1 MKSTPPRC
9 IIIGAG
15 MAGISAAIACIHAG
29 FKPIVLES
37 KAYIGGRSRSFIDTT
52 TGELIDNGQHL
63 LMGCYTSVL
72 DIANTLGSSSGLQW
86 QKSLEVRFRDTDGTA
101 DSFGPSRL
109 PAALGALASLVG
121 MRRISCASKWRAILM
136 MNALKGRFSPPA
148 HHSATDVL
156 HAFRQPQELIE
167 RFWEPFIL
175 ATMNAHPGAASGSV
189 LVEVLRQS
197 ILAGGKNSSLV
208 IPRLGL
214 SALVDPFPAWLQA
227 QGGELHLHTNAEELV
242 TDGTHCSGVR
252 ISSGEV
258 IEADMVILALPPYAC
273 RRILCSHTGRP
284 VIDIHES
291 LASTSG
297 IVSTYLWFDRSFME
311 ESLCAALGTT
321 TQWVFNR
328 RMLHQANADVVRNYP
343 GHLTLTT
350 SAADAMHEES
360 AERIVERSL
369 EELHKLFPAFGG
381 ARLLHS
387 RVIKERRATMMLTP
401 EAHSHRPPTQTA
413 LENVMCS
420 GDWTQTGLPATLEGA
435 ARSGQAAV
443 HALNVFCSQ
452 SSQKQNANV

>member
-1 MKSTPPRC
+1 
-9 IIIGAG
+9 

-63 LMGCYTSVL
+63 LMGCYSRVL
-72 DIANTLGSSSGLQW
+72 DIANTLGTSSGLQW
-86 QKSLEVRFRDTDGTA
+86 QKSLEVRFRHIDGTA

-109 PAALGALASLVG
+109 PAALGALASLAR
-121 MRRISCASKWRAILM
+121 MRRISLASKWRAILM
-136 MNALKGRFSPPA
+136 MNALKGRYTPPS
-148 HHSATDVL
+148 HHSAGDVL
-156 HAFRQPQELIE
+156 HSFQQPQELIE

-175 ATMNAHPGAASGSV
+175 AAMNAHPSAASGSV

-208 IPRLGL
+208 MPRLGL

-227 QGGELHLHTNAEELV
+227 QGGELHLHTHAEEIINN
-242 TDGTHCSGVR
+242 GTRCSGVR

-258 IEADMVILALPPYAC
+258 LKADMVILAMPPYAC
-273 RRILCSHTGRP
+273 RRILCSHTGQP
-284 VIDIHES
+284 LLHIHES
-291 LASTSG
+291 LMSTSG
-297 IVSTYLWFDRSFME
+297 IVSTYLWFDRNFME

-328 RMLHQANADVVRNYP
+328 RMLHQADANVLRNYP

-350 SAADAMHEES
+350 SAADALHEDA
-360 AERIVERSL
+360 AEHIVERSL

-401 EAHSHRPPTQTA
+401 EAHSHRPPTHTTLA
-413 LENVMCS
+413 NVMCS
-420 GDWTQTGLPATLEGA
+420 GDWTRTGLPATLEGA
-435 ARSGQAAV
+435 ARSGQDAV
-443 HALNVFCSQ
+443 RALNVFRSQ
-452 SSQKQNANV
+452 SSQKFNGNV